1 MSVSFQPKCFFPH
14 CTPHKCQFLGLT
26 ITEQAYQHYRGACP
40 PCSGLPGKCAC
51 NGYACEQIRT
61 LFPQYWA
68 WTGVSSIVEWAVH
81 PNLLHAQC
89 TLTTVT
95 CYLTW
100 TYKHVMRHLEIVVS
114 SQIHALWP
122 VCMLLWHMHCS
133 IDNYICIYPFAD
145 VFIYLSAT
153 CGTLMMHFAND
164 MFICMC
170 QCDACPLIL
179 YVFTCLLQWHYIC

>member
-1 MSVSFQPKCFFPH
+1 MSVNFPPKCFFPH

-51 NGYACEQIRT
+51 NGYACEQIHTFSSVLGVNRCVFHCST
-61 LFPQYWA
+61 PWPACSMHTHYSHVLHNVDLQACNEALGNCRFFTDMYMHYDQYVCYYD
-68 WTGVSSIVEWAVH
+68 TCTAVLIIIYV
-81 PNLLHAQC
+81 PLCWLVQGI
-89 TLTTVT
+89 
-95 CYLTW
+95 YL
-100 TYKHVMRHLEIVVS
+100 
-114 SQIHALWP
+114 P
-122 VCMLLWHMHCS
+122 VC
-133 IDNYICIYPFAD
+133 Y
-145 VFIYLSAT
+145 V
-153 CGTLMMHFAND
+153 CGTSMMHFAND